1 MLLNAHIIEIDTL
14 QPFIFFSSHENLK
27 KNHCRDNS
35 CFMEGCSSCS
45 MEHRDQLEEKG
56 EENLVTLV
64 REEILHQNTAHKKS
78 AYY

>member
-1 MLLNAHIIEIDTL
+1 MD
-14 QPFIFFSSHENLK
+14 Q
-27 KNHCRDNS
+27 
-35 CFMEGCSSCS
+35 
-45 MEHRDQLEEKG
+45 RDQQEEKG